1 MLLAKN
7 YKLNLI
13 DCLIDRA
20 YKINSTVSNFCIEL
34 QRLRKFFIGNGYS
47 IFTLEKQISKKLNLI
62 KNPAPVVASAA
73 KRIVYCKIPFM
84 SDHHN
89 RNFDKSLAK
98 IVEEYFPHVNV
109 RLIFSNAWTVRK
121 MFPFK
126 DLVPKCIRSNIVYK
140 YDCGICHST
149 YIGETTC
156 HYTTRIAEHKGV
168 SPLTG
173 APMSRVNSNI
183 YEHFFETG
191 HTIKDENF
199 SILHGSDP
207 FDIQL
212 SENIAIHE
220 RRPNLNDKMSSRP
233 LKLLN

>member
-1 MLLAKN
+1 
-7 YKLNLI
+7 
-13 DCLIDRA
+13 
-20 YKINSTVSNFCIEL
+20 
-34 QRLRKFFIGNGYS
+34 
-47 IFTLEKQISKKLNLI
+47 
-62 KNPAPVVASAA
+62 
-73 KRIVYCKIPFM
+73 M

-89 RNFDKSLAK
+89 RIFDKALAT
-98 IVEEYFPHVNV
+98 IVKEYFPHVNV
-109 RLIFSNAWTVRK
+109 RLIFSNQWTVGK

-140 YDCGICHST
+140 YHCGICNST
-149 YIGETTC
+149 YIGETTR

-173 APMSRVNSNI
+173 APMSKVNSHI
-183 YEHFFETG
+183 YEHFIATG

-199 SILHGSDP
+199 SILYGSDP

-212 SENIAIHE
+212 SESIAIHE
-220 RRPNLNDKMSSRP
+220 GKPDLNDKMSSTP